1 MFVILFIIE
10 LIICFVIIEDFIKVN
25 LKSKVFIWVIVIRVR
40 KL

>member
-1 MFVILFIIE
+1 MLVILFIIE